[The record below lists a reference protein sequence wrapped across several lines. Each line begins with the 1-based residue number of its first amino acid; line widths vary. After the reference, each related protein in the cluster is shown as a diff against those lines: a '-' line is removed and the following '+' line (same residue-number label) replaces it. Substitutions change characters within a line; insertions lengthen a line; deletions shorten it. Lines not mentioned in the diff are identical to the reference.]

1 MKKITA
7 LILSTGLVLLSLSSC
22 GSTVAEKGDVTVVVE
37 VAEGEYEVYKTYLE
51 NVENKSNGA
60 LGVLENLRDRENDPL
75 HLVYSESTYGAFV
88 TEIGSIKEDAAAGA
102 YVMVYTS
109 VQADSYEGA
118 PVVNYEDTELYSA
131 GLGISTMTVNS
142 GTVILFR
149 IEVYSY

>member
-7 LILSTGLVLLSLSSC
+7 LILSFALILLSLTSC
-22 GSTVAEKGDVTVVVE
+22 GSTVAESGDVTVVIE

-51 NVENKSNGA
+51 NVENKNNGA
-60 LGVLENLRDRENDPL
+60 LGVLENLRDGENDPL
-75 HLVYSESTYGAFV
+75 HIVYSESTYGAFV
-88 TEIGSIKEDAAAGA
+88 TEIGSIKEDAASGA

-109 VQADSYEGA
+109 VRADSYEGA
-118 PVVNYEDTELYSA
+118 PVVKYEDTDLYSA
-131 GLGISTMTVNS
+131 GLGISAMTVNS

>member
-7 LILSTGLVLLSLSSC
+7 LILSIVLAILAFTSC
-22 GSTVAEKGDVTVVVE
+22 GSTVAEKGDVTIVVE